1 MNILVVDDQQNIC
14 HLLEMIIKEM
24 GHTVITAYDGIEA
37 IEKVSQ
43 VKPELMFMDIRM
55 PRLGGVE
62 ALEKVKEISKK
73 TSVVMMSAY
82 FSEEVISEVRQK
94 GAYFC
99 LAKPFDMEV
108 IKAIIQELQEKEKE
122 REKEKEKE
130 KDYIFYRLLDANFNR
145 AREGLRVVEETARF
159 ILNNS
164 GLTNRLKN
172 LRHEL
177 SRLQEE
183 MPGGYKDQLKSRQA
197 YTDVGADFP
206 SEAKDTR
213 RDYLHLVIANFKR
226 IQEALRVIEEYIKL
240 SGPAAKIKKMRFAVY
255 SLEQETVNYLEEFL
269 VKLNIRQEMT
279 TKKVLGS
286 SNTVNQLPVKRNID
300 YSLCVIVDHR
310 FANGKSPLEIAQA
323 AINGGASIIQLRE
336 KKFTTRQLIE
346 VGREIALLTAEA
358 GVTFI
363 INDRADIALAVGA
376 DGVHLGQ
383 EDLRIDVARQIL
395 GPEKIIGVSTH
406 NLKQALE
413 AQLQGADYIGIGP
426 LFENHSKDNGSAPV
440 GLGLVKRIAE
450 EVHIPKIAIGG
461 IKACHVQEVINAG
474 ADGIAVIKAAL
485 NTPDITAST
494 AALRIELEKVYL
506 NSLTSK
512 KYKDSIT
519 FQRPT
524 ANQ

>member
-14 HLLEMIIKEM
+14 HLLEMVIKEM
-24 GHTVITAYDGIEA
+24 GHTVITAHDGIEA

-55 PRLGGVE
+55 PRLGGIE

-73 TSVVMMSAY
+73 TNVVMMSAY
-82 FSEEVISEVRQK
+82 FSEEVIGEVRQK

-108 IKAIIQELQEKEKE
+108 IKTIIQELQEKEKE
-122 REKEKEKE
+122 RERERERN
-130 KDYIFYRLLDANFNR
+130 YLFYRLLDANFNR
-145 AREGLRVVEETARF
+145 AREGLRVVEETTRF
-159 ILNNS
+159 ILNNFE
-164 GLTNRLKN
+164 LTNRLKN

-240 SGPAAKIKKMRFAVY
+240 SGPAAKIKQMRFAVY
-255 SLEQETVNYLEEFL
+255 SLEQEAVNYLEEFL
-269 VKLNIRQEMT
+269 VKINIRPEMAAE
-279 TKKVLGS
+279 KDLGS
-286 SNTVNQLPVKRNID
+286 SNTANLRPVKRKID
-300 YSLCVIVDHR
+300 YSLCVIIDHR
-310 FANGKSPLEIAQA
+310 FASGKSPLEIAQA
-323 AINGGASIIQLRE
+323 AISGGASIIQLRE
-336 KKFTTRQLIE
+336 KEFTVRQLIE
-346 VGREIALLTAEA
+346 VGKEIARLATEA
-358 GVTFI
+358 GITFI
-363 INDRADIALAVGA
+363 INDRADAALAVGA

-383 EDLRIDVARQIL
+383 EDLKIDVARQIL

-406 NLKQALE
+406 NMKQALE

-426 LFENHSKDNGSAPV
+426 LFENHSKDNGSKPV
-440 GLGLVKRIAE
+440 GLELVKQIAE
-450 EVHIPKIAIGG
+450 EVRIPKIAIGG
-461 IKACHVQEVINAG
+461 INARHVQEVINAG
-474 ADGIAVIKAAL
+474 ADGIAVIRAAL

-506 NSLTSK
+506 NSLSSK
-512 KYKDSIT
+512 KYKNSVT
-519 FQRPT
+519 FQRPV
-524 ANQ
+524 ANH

>member
-24 GHTVITAYDGIEA
+24 GHTVITAHDGIEA

-55 PRLGGVE
+55 PRLGGVK

-73 TSVVMMSAY
+73 TIVVMMSAY
-82 FSEEVISEVRQK
+82 FSEEVIGEVKQK

-122 REKEKEKE
+122 KEKE
-130 KDYIFYRLLDANFNR
+130 KDYLFYRLLDANFNR

-240 SGPAAKIKKMRFAVY
+240 LGPAVKIKQMRFAVY
-255 SLEQETVNYLEEFL
+255 SLEQEVVNYLEKFL
-269 VKLNIRQEMT
+269 VNLNIGQEMAVG
-279 TKKVLGS
+279 KGLGN
-286 SNTVNQLPVKRNID
+286 SNTVNLLSVKRNID

-310 FANGKSPLEIAQA
+310 FANGKSPLEIAQS
-323 AINGGASIIQLRE
+323 AISGGASIIQLRE
-336 KKFTTRQLIE
+336 KKFTVRQLIK
-346 VGREIALLTAEA
+346 VGKEIARLAHEA

-363 INDRADIALAVGA
+363 VNDRADVALAVGA

-383 EDLRIDVARQIL
+383 EDLKIDVARQIL

-406 NLKQALE
+406 NMKQALE

-426 LFENHSKDNGSAPV
+426 LFENHSKDNGSKPV
-440 GLGLVKRIAE
+440 GLELVKQIAE
-450 EVHIPKIAIGG
+450 EVRIPKIAIGG
-461 IKACHVQEVINAG
+461 INARHVQEVINAG
-474 ADGIAVIKAAL
+474 ADGIAVIRAAL

-506 NSLTSK
+506 NSLSSK
-512 KYKDSIT
+512 KYKNSVT
-519 FQRPT
+519 FQRPV
-524 ANQ
+524 ANH